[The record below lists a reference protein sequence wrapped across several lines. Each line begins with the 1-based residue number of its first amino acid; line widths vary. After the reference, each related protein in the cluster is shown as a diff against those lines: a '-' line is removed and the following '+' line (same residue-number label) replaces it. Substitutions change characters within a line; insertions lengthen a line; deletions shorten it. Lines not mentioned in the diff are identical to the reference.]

1 MLRLLEAAQAEPVD
15 LDFIKGL
22 LRIDD
27 GAFDSILPSLIAT
40 AREVVERQTGYAL
53 ARAEYEWTPV
63 GARSTPLPIRPGAV
77 LSAEGVR
84 PIVFR
89 TEPATAPE
97 SLKLAIAMLV
107 GDYLLKPEASTE
119 KLVAE
124 NPALRR
130 ILFSHSTVL
139 P

>member
-1 MLRLLEAAQAEPVD
+1 MLRLITAAQEEPVD
-15 LDFIKGL
+15 LEFIKGL
-22 LRIDD
+22 LRIDH
-27 GAFDSILPSLIAT
+27 GAFDSILPSLVAA
-40 AREVVERQTGYAL
+40 ARGEVERQTGYAL
-53 ARAEYEWTPV
+53 AQAEYEWTPV
-63 GARSTPLPIRPGAV
+63 GGRSAPLPILPATV
-77 LSAEGVR
+77 LSADGVR

-89 TEPATAPE
+89 TTPAAVPE
-97 SLKLAIAMLV
+97 GLKLAIAMLV

-130 ILFSHSTVL
+130 ILFSHSVVL